1 VHAAANVAHLD
12 LPQFIGIDGSKVAR
26 ALQRHLPSSI
36 VVRRSEAAPCAE
48 WVRASPSL
56 IDAWTPPFEPAP
68 AVVQPDELLKNT
80 LRPRLQD
87 ARSNASWRRYR

>member
-12 LPQFIGIDGSKVAR
+12 LPQYIGIDGHKVAR

-48 WVRASPSL
+48 WVRAVPPSSTL
-56 IDAWTPPFEPAP
+56 GLLPSNPPP
-68 AVVQPDELLKNT
+68 LL
-80 LRPRLQD
+80 
-87 ARSNASWRRYR
+87 